1 MRSWFRARR
10 AAKNCLCAR
19 RCAALAKPKELAG
32 AAVFLASEAASF
44 VTGEVIAVDGGF
56 LASGVNQ

>member
-1 MRSWFRARR
+1 MGRFGRA
-10 AAKNCLCAR
+10 
-19 RCAALAKPKELAG
+19 KELAG

-44 VTGEVIAVDGGF
+44 VTGQVIAVDGGF

>member
-1 MRSWFRARR
+1 MGRFG
-10 AAKNCLCAR
+10 NVE
-19 RCAALAKPKELAG
+19 ELAG
-32 AAVFLASEAASF
+32 AAIYLASDAASF